1 MYPAYLGILI
11 MAVVITVPFY
21 FFNKF
26 LLRRVQPGQSG
37 KKLLLYFLIVA
48 VSAFVYITA
57 AVYLVVWM
65 GQFINKP

>member
-1 MYPAYLGILI
+1 
-11 MAVVITVPFY
+11 
-21 FFNKF
+21 
-26 LLRRVQPGQSG
+26 LRRIKPGQSG